1 MPQSIHL
8 FRLSPMST
16 ASAVVTIVLAA
27 ILAFAAIR
35 KLTHREDVVATYA
48 KVGVPENRLNQLA
61 FILLLG
67 AAGLLLGFVWASI
80 GVAAAVGVVV
90 YFVLAI
96 AAHVRHDDTGNLP
109 TPVAIEAVAVTAL
122 LLQALG

>member
-1 MPQSIHL
+1 
-8 FRLSPMST
+8 MST

-67 AAGLLLGFVWASI
+67 AAGLLLGFVWAPI

-109 TPVAIEAVAVTAL
+109 TPVAIEAMAVTAL